1 MTGSALCVAVISE
14 QREPGKRVVKEHVFG
29 PRMLVVAVFADRS
42 LGALVRVVV
51 HMTQTAGCRWLS
63 VKRGFK
69 VTTCTFSIGVRA
81 TKGVSGVDVVIE
93 RDLHPLSGDVAGVT
107 LLAKV
112 PVVIVD
118 VVVTRETRCGQLV
131 SERVI
136 AMTIIA
142 SEHCVSAR

>member
-63 VKRGFK
+63 VEYRLD
-69 VTTCTFSIGVRA
+69 VTGCAWSVDMGAAEDVVRI
-81 TKGVSGVDVVIE
+81 DVVIE
-93 RDLHPLSGDVAGVT
+93 NQLRPLRGNVARVT
-107 LLAKV
+107 TFAKMTLMI
-112 PVVIVD
+112 VIVPMA
-118 VVVTRETRCGQLV
+118 G
-131 SERVI
+131 I
-136 AMTIIA
+136 AGCA
-142 SEHCVSAR
+142 